1 MCSVRRQRPALL
13 RLTVRRLTGKWAVRP
28 RYGAARLGNRFLGSA
43 EKEFAMLGELE
54 WIRWKLDRLAA
65 ARLLGGLSAQ
75 LENEYDELSC
85 RERQLMQ
92 AENRA
97 AN

>member
-1 MCSVRRQRPALL
+1 
-13 RLTVRRLTGKWAVRP
+13 
-28 RYGAARLGNRFLGSA
+28 
-43 EKEFAMLGELE
+43 MLGELE